1 MPIFHSGQS
10 RLLWHALFEAGLRMG
25 EIEQQ
30 NREITL
36 ISPWITDLTSSRSGW
51 SYSAI
56 TSALGESAGGL
67 ESLSDVL
74 ISLARK
80 GYRVRVA
87 TLSTTG
93 KWLRKK
99 VDSKLDEEVRMMK
112 KLSRNGVECYLGENI
127 HMKYLSTP
135 FCVLSGSLN
144 LSFSG
149 IHGRNQENTH
159 LTFED
164 NQDYPTI
171 IQGINRIIQQSR
183 SYDEEGTGT
192 LFEWE
197 TPDVELFVQ
206 ELDGEIIE
214 HEENTM
220 MPEFEE
226 AIDEGGFSDYVPI
239 EIIDGSYLQDSE
251 LRKKYIQSKFIQILQ
266 QIGRVILLSTHQKV
280 SEERF
285 SQLEQSIVPHLD
297 DEDVKEILPSLTGIR
312 QAILAEDEAL
322 TSNDINTELLGNLV
336 GQLRSISRTILLSD
350 QIEDHYFDRLRE
362 IESNMRICLRGY

>member
-1 MPIFHSGQS
+1 MHCLNWTSDG
-10 RLLWHALFEAGLRMG
+10 R
-25 EIEQQ
+25 IEQQ

-67 ESLSDVL
+67 QSLSDIL
-74 ISLARK
+74 ISLVRK

-112 KLSRNGVECYLGENI
+112 KLSRNVECYLGENI

-183 SYDEEGTGT
+183 SYDEEA
-192 LFEWE
+192 
-197 TPDVELFVQ
+197 Q
-206 ELDGEIIE
+206 A
-214 HEENTM
+214 H
-220 MPEFEE
+220 
-226 AIDEGGFSDYVPI
+226 
-239 EIIDGSYLQDSE
+239 
-251 LRKKYIQSKFIQILQ
+251 
-266 QIGRVILLSTHQKV
+266 LSNGK
-280 SEERF
+280 
-285 SQLEQSIVPHLD
+285 
-297 DEDVKEILPSLTGIR
+297 LP
-312 QAILAEDEAL
+312 
-322 TSNDINTELLGNLV
+322 
-336 GQLRSISRTILLSD
+336 
-350 QIEDHYFDRLRE
+350 
-362 IESNMRICLRGY
+362 M

>member
-1 MPIFHSGQS
+1 MDYRFDIIPIW
-10 RLLWHALFEAGLRMG
+10 LVLFSDYF
-25 EIEQQ
+25 
-30 NREITL
+30 
-36 ISPWITDLTSSRSGW
+36 SPWRIGW
-51 SYSAI
+51 W
-56 TSALGESAGGL
+56 L
-67 ESLSDVL
+67 ESLSDIL
-74 ISLARK
+74 ISLVRK

-164 NQDYPTI
+164 NRDYPTI

-192 LFEWE
+192 LVEWE

-239 EIIDGSYLQDSE
+239 EIIDE
-251 LRKKYIQSKFIQILQ
+251 LS
-266 QIGRVILLSTHQKV
+266 S
-280 SEERF
+280 
-285 SQLEQSIVPHLD
+285 
-297 DEDVKEILPSLTGIR
+297 R
-312 QAILAEDEAL
+312 Q
-322 TSNDINTELLGNLV
+322 
-336 GQLRSISRTILLSD
+336 
-350 QIEDHYFDRLRE
+350 
-362 IESNMRICLRGY
+362 